1 MKLTETLEDFYTIK
15 VNGMPEN
22 LRKEIGHF
30 NVFKLDDF
38 VGNTCKPFPYTRK
51 DFYKISLIIGKNKV
65 HYADKI
71 SVIEDQALFFA
82 NPQIP
87 YNWEQV
93 DENQTGFFCI
103 FTEAFLISLAI

>member
-22 LRKEIGHF
+22 LKKEIGHF

-38 VGNTCKPFPYTRK
+38 VGSICKPFPYTRK

-71 SVIEDQALFFA
+71 AVIEDQALFLLIRRFLIIG
-82 NPQIP
+82 NKLMKIKR
-87 YNWEQV
+87 
-93 DENQTGFFCI
+93 DFS
-103 FTEAFLISLAI
+103 AFLPMLFLVSTEI